1 LWAKVALI
9 PYKLLYPLILI
20 ICMIGIYAVNRSL
33 FDVGMLI
40 VFGLIGYF
48 MKKLELPSAALIL
61 AFILGDNIEFT
72 MIQTLASSK
81 YGMMLLFRR
90 PISAVMMSLSII
102 ILAVSLYTA
111 IKKKRNSLSNE

>member
-1 LWAKVALI
+1 
-9 PYKLLYPLILI
+9 
-20 ICMIGIYAVNRSL
+20 
-33 FDVGMLI
+33 
-40 VFGLIGYF
+40 
-48 MKKLELPSAALIL
+48 ALIL